1 MIFTATPL
9 AGVFLITSERKQ
21 DVRGFFARTWCERE
35 AAAHGLNPRV
45 AQCATSYNRKQGTLR
60 GLHYQV
66 APYAEAKLVRCI
78 AGAIYD
84 VALDLR
90 PDSPTF
96 AQHLAVELT
105 AENRQMLYIPE
116 GLAHGFQTL
125 VDDSEVC
132 YQMSEFHMPQFARG
146 VRYSDPAFGIRWPIA
161 EPVILERD
169 ASYPDFAL
177 VPG

>member
-9 AGVFLITSERKQ
+9 AGVFLITPERKR

-35 AAAHGLNPRV
+35 AAAHGLNPCV

>member
-35 AAAHGLNPRV
+35 AVAHGLNPRV